1 MSAIPAAIQSL
12 LTLLASCGCSSSHRH
27 VVSVHHGD
35 GSVERHPSAAPVPD
49 TTLLRWKLFPQATK
63 PILKMKFNELRSEA
77 TRTMKHFVN
86 DPIPWP
92 KANTGC
98 FCSVPELWMASVPV
112 ASLPLSKVAILKYH
126 GLVSEIRLQD
136 ILPWAQI
143 QPFKTNPKDS
153 IRLATRN
160 LQKSFL
166 ISIVE
171 VSRSII
177 GRTKENGHIELPE
190 VTFETM
196 RQCDVVFGDWQ
207 SEEEDDNEEE
217 DDIIMLVDDAIPE
230 HGQDE
235 EDEWDGPYTQPDP
248 VSPTSLSPAPVSP
261 APKSPA
267 PVSPPATVSPP
278 APVCP
283 PATVS
288 PATWAQGLTSI
299 HITPVLAGYLLDSSL
314 VLHLLPSYLQVVF
327 HEHLQIWLSDGV
339 STIKASLAP
348 DLLEEL
354 SGVRLL
360 HSVISVVDST
370 GHAGAGDLV
379 LVNLS
384 CFCTPSL

>member
-1 MSAIPAAIQSL
+1 MVMAVWSA
-12 LTLLASCGCSSSHRH
+12 
-27 VVSVHHGD
+27 
-35 GSVERHPSAAPVPD
+35 SAAPVPD
-49 TTLLRWKLFPQATK
+49 STLLRWKLFPEATK
-63 PILKMKFNELRSEA
+63 PLLKMKFNELRLEA
-77 TRTMKHFVN
+77 TRILKHLVN

-92 KANTGC
+92 KANTDC
-98 FCSVPELWMASVPV
+98 FCSVPELWMTSVPV

-126 GLVSEIRLQD
+126 GRVSEVRLQD

-153 IRLATRN
+153 IRLETRN

-190 VTFETM
+190 VTLETM
-196 RQCDVVFGDWQ
+196 RQCDLILGDWQ
-207 SEEEDDNEEE
+207 DEEEDDNEEE

-230 HGQDE
+230 HGQEE

-248 VSPTSLSPAPVSP
+248 VSPAPVSP
-261 APKSPA
+261 APTSPA
-267 PVSPPATVSPP
+267 PVSPPATVSP
-278 APVCP
+278 
-283 PATVS
+283 
-288 PATWAQGLTSI
+288 ATWSHGLTSI

-314 VLHLLPSYLQVVF
+314 ALHLLPSYLQVVF
-327 HEHLQIWLSDGV
+327 HEHLHIWLSDGV

-354 SGVRLL
+354 AGVRLL
-360 HSVISVVDST
+360 HSVISVEDST
-370 GHAGAGDLV
+370 GHAVAGNLV
-379 LVNLS
+379 LVSLS
-384 CFCTPSL
+384 CLCTPAL